1 MASPLQFHVHAKPSF
16 ATFTVNYAL
25 GEELKEEGVGSL
37 SHRGSGNGKMPEKND
52 TRWEGLSYSNTV
64 PRVLL

>member
-16 ATFTVNYAL
+16 VTFTVNYAL